1 MGYKVKGVVIMA
13 RDIKDL
19 ILLLNQLQ
27 GLECLV
33 GPDEFKRHYPDFV
46 VATRKVKARIRSDL
60 KAKRG

>member
-1 MGYKVKGVVIMA
+1 MA

-33 GPDEFKRHYPDFV
+33 GPNEFKRRYPEFV
-46 VATRKVKARIRSDL
+46 IAAGKAKGIIRSEL
-60 KAKRG
+60 KAKKR

>member
-33 GPDEFKRHYPDFV
+33 GPNEFNRRYPEFV
-46 VATRKVKARIRSDL
+46 IAAGKAKGIIRSEL
-60 KAKRG
+60 KAKKR